1 MQNVHV
7 RLAHNAIGKCFAI
20 ERVGADAK
28 FRAHEI
34 KVRRALCPNA
44 SKSQKGGRQRKKK
57 MFHTNQ
63 VVWPQGSRTSTD
75 SKPKQTRFPT
85 GFPTHAMG
93 NSLQQPTPIWAK
105 SNNKSDTVTA

>member
-1 MQNVHV
+1 MQNIHI
-7 RLAHNAIGKCFAI
+7 RLAHNAIGKCFTI

-34 KVRRALCPNA
+34 KVRGALRPSA
-44 SKSQKGGRQRKKK
+44 PKSEKGGCQKKK
-57 MFHTNQ
+57 EMFHTYQ
-63 VVWPQGSRTSTD
+63 VVWSQGSRTTTD
-75 SKPKQTRFPT
+75 SQPKQTRFPT

-93 NSLQQPTPIWAK
+93 RSLQQPTPIWAK